1 MTESAF
7 ALMPYPAVDVPHA
20 TSGPLAGYTFA
31 AKDLFD
37 VAGYPTGGGNPHVL
51 AMSGIKQSTAPVIQC
66 LLDAG
71 AELIGKAHTNEMA
84 FSMSGKNAH
93 YGTPRN
99 GAAFDRIPGGSSSG
113 SASAVSNGLCDFAMG
128 SDTGGSVRTP
138 ASYCGLFG
146 LRPSHGRLSLE
157 LTQPLCESMDTAG
170 YFTRDAHLFGLVG
183 KCLLGEDPTPLAETP
198 AMVIS
203 EALFDLL
210 PAESVAALAPAIE
223 QIRACCPQLE
233 SLVGKLPSLKD
244 AYWAFRYI
252 QGREAWLAQG
262 EFIERNGLALGPD
275 VAARFAWS
283 KAVTD
288 QQYNDACEFREAFAA
303 QWDLLLGSRVL
314 VLPTVPD
321 IAPLLSAL
329 DEEIEATRQLS
340 HHLLAIAVLCR
351 TPQLTMPLVIKDGAP
366 LGISLIGPRG
376 SDASLVKLAVS
387 IAESATTP
395 AGAAS

>member
-1 MTESAF
+1 MTDSAF
-7 ALMPYPAVDVPHA
+7 AFMPYPPVDVPHA
-20 TSGPLAGYTFA
+20 ASGPLAGYTFA

-51 AMSGIKQSTAPVIQC
+51 AMSGIKTTTAPTIQR

-99 GAAFDRIPGGSSSG
+99 GAAHDRIPGGSSSG
-113 SASAVSNGLCDFAMG
+113 SASAVSNSLCDFAMG

-146 LRPSHGRLSLE
+146 LRPSHGRLSLAN
-157 LTQPLCESMDTAG
+157 TQALCESMDTAG
-170 YFTRDAHLFGLVG
+170 YFTRDAKLFGLVG
-183 KCLLGEDPTPLAETP
+183 ECLLGEDPAPLADTP
-198 AMVIS
+198 ELVIS
-203 EALFDLL
+203 DALFALL
-210 PAESVAALAPAIE
+210 PAQSLHALAPAIALIE
-223 QIRACCPQLE
+223 AVSGPLPTLQGE
-233 SLVGKLPSLKD
+233 LPSLSE

-262 EFIERNGLALGPD
+262 AFIEQNGLCLGPD

-288 QQYNDACEFREAFAA
+288 AQYNDACALRERFTAS
-303 QWDLLLGSRVL
+303 WKELLGNRVL
-314 VLPTVPD
+314 VMPTVPD
-321 IAPLLSAL
+321 IAPLLSAK
-329 DEEIEATRQLS
+329 DEEIEHTRQLS
-340 HHLLAIAVLCR
+340 HHLLAISVLCR
-351 TPQLTMPLVIKDGAP
+351 TPQLNMPLVNKDGVP
-366 LGISLIGPRG
+366 LGISLMGPRG
-376 SDASLVKLAVS
+376 SDLSLVKLAVR
-387 IAESATTP
+387 IAEQKTS
-395 AGAAS
+395 

>member
-1 MTESAF
+1 MTDSAF
-7 ALMPYPAVDVPHA
+7 ALMPYPAVEVPRAH
-20 TSGPLAGYTFA
+20 SGPLAGLTFA

-51 AMSGIKQSTAPVIQC
+51 AMSGIKTITAPTIQR
-66 LLDAG
+66 LLNAG

-99 GAAFDRIPGGSSSG
+99 GAAHDRIPGGSSSG

-157 LTQPLCESMDTAG
+157 NTQALCESMDTAG
-170 YFTRDAHLFGLVG
+170 YFTRDAKVFGLVG
-183 KCLLGEDPTPLAETP
+183 ECLLGEDCAPLSEHP
-198 AMVIS
+198 QLVIS
-203 EALFDLL
+203 EALFAML
-210 PAESVAALAPAIE
+210 PDASLDALAPALAQIE
-223 QIRACCPQLE
+223 AACGMLE
-233 SLVGKLPSLKD
+233 KLQGELPSLTD

-262 EFIERNGLALGPD
+262 DCIEQNGLCLGPD

-288 QQYNDACEFREAFAA
+288 AQYNDACALRERFAA
-303 QWDLLLGSRVL
+303 SWKTLLGDRVL

-321 IAPLLSAL
+321 IAPLLSAK
-329 DEEIEATRQLS
+329 DEEIEHTRQIS
-340 HHLLAIAVLCR
+340 HHLLAISVLCR
-351 TPQLTMPLVIKDGAP
+351 TPQLSMPLVNKDGVP
-366 LGISLIGPRG
+366 LGISLMGPRG
-376 SDASLVKLAVS
+376 SDLSLVKLAVR
-387 IAESATTP
+387 IAGQSLV
-395 AGAAS
+395 

>member
-1 MTESAF
+1 MTDSAF
-7 ALMPYPAVDVPHA
+7 AFMPYPAVDVPHA
-20 TSGPLAGYTFA
+20 DNGPLAGYTFA

-51 AMSGIKQSTAPVIQC
+51 AMSGIKTETAPTIQR

-71 AELIGKAHTNEMA
+71 ALLIGKAHTNEMA

-99 GAAFDRIPGGSSSG
+99 GAAYDRIPGGSSSG

-146 LRPSHGRLSLE
+146 LRPSHGRVSLE
-157 LTQPLCESMDTAG
+157 KTQALCESMDTAG
-170 YFTRDAHLFGLVG
+170 FFARDAKVFGLVG
-183 KCLLGEDPTPLAETP
+183 ECLLGEDTAPLSDTPEL
-198 AMVIS
+198 VIS
-203 EALFDLL
+203 DELFAML
-210 PAESVAALAPAIE
+210 PAASMDALAPAFA
-223 QIRACCPQLE
+223 QISACCGPLQKLE
-233 SLVGKLPSLKD
+233 GELPSLSD

-262 EFIERNGLALGPD
+262 DFIELNGLTLGAD

-288 QQYNDACEFREAFAA
+288 EQYMNACALRLRFAA
-303 QWDLLLGSRVL
+303 SWKELLGDRVL
-314 VLPTVPD
+314 VMPTVPD
-321 IAPLLSAL
+321 IAPLLTAK
-329 DEEIEATRQLS
+329 DEEIEQTRQIS
-340 HHLLAIAVLCR
+340 HHLLAISVLCR
-351 TPQLTMPLVIKDGAP
+351 TPQLSMPLVNKDGAP
-366 LGISLIGPRG
+366 LGISLMGPAG
-376 SDASLVKLAVS
+376 SDLSLVKLAVR
-387 IAESATTP
+387 IT
-395 AGAAS
+395 GQ

>member
-1 MTESAF
+1 MSDSAF
-7 ALMPYPAVDVPHA
+7 AFMPYPAVDVPRA
-20 TSGPLAGYTFA
+20 ASGPLAGYTFA

-51 AMSGIKQSTAPVIQC
+51 AMSGIKTATAPVIQR

-99 GAAFDRIPGGSSSG
+99 GAAHDRIPGGSSSG

-146 LRPSHGRLSLE
+146 LRPSHGRISLE
-157 LTQPLCESMDTAG
+157 KTQALCESMDTAG
-170 YFTRDAHLFGLVG
+170 YFTRDATLFGLVG
-183 KCLLGEDPTPLAETP
+183 ECLLGDDPQPLLDVPELL
-198 AMVIS
+198 IS
-203 EALFDLL
+203 DELFALL
-210 PAESVAALAPAIE
+210 PAASLDALAPAIARIGAHSGPLYKLTGE
-223 QIRACCPQLE
+223 
-233 SLVGKLPSLKD
+233 LPSLKE

-262 EFIERNGLALGPD
+262 ELIEREGLTLGPD
-275 VAARFAWS
+275 VAARFAWA

-288 QQYNDACEFREAFAA
+288 EQYENACAFREDFAA
-303 QWDLLLGSRVL
+303 RWKALLGNRVL
-314 VLPTVPD
+314 VMPTVPD
-321 IAPLLSAL
+321 IAPLLTAR
-329 DEEIEATRQLS
+329 DEEIEETRQIS
-340 HHLLAIAVLCR
+340 HHLLAISVLCR
-351 TPQLTMPLVIKDGAP
+351 TPQLNMPLTIKDGAP
-366 LGISLIGPRG
+366 LGISLMGPRG
-376 SDASLVKLAVS
+376 SDLSLVRLAVA
-387 IAESATTP
+387 IAGSP
-395 AGAAS
+395 V

>member
-1 MTESAF
+1 MTDSAF
-7 ALMPYPAVDVPHA
+7 ALMPYPHVNVPNA
-20 TSGPLAGYTFA
+20 ASGPLAGLTFV

-51 AMSGIKQSTAPVIQC
+51 AMSGIKTVTAPAIQC

-71 AELIGKAHTNEMA
+71 AELVGKAHTNEMA

-99 GAAFDRIPGGSSSG
+99 GAAPGRIPGGSSSG

-146 LRPSHGRLSLE
+146 LRPSHGRVSLAK
-157 LTQPLCESMDTAG
+157 TQALCESMDTAG
-170 YFTRDAHLFGLVG
+170 FFARDADVFARVG
-183 KCLLGEDPTPLAETP
+183 ECLLGADPAPLPATPEI
-198 AMVIS
+198 VIS
-203 EALFDLL
+203 DELFALL
-210 PAESVAALAPAIE
+210 PDASLQALAPAIA
-223 QIRACCPQLE
+223 QIGDCCGP
-233 SLVGKLPSLKD
+233 LVKLASEWPSLTD

-252 QGREAWLAQG
+252 QGREAWQAQG
-262 EFIERNGLALGPD
+262 ELIERQGLVLGPD
-275 VAARFAWS
+275 VAQRFAWS

-288 QQYNDACEFREAFAA
+288 EQYDNACQVRERFAA
-303 QWDLLLGSRVL
+303 VWQHLLGNRVL

-329 DEEIEATRQLS
+329 DEEIEDARRIS

-351 TPQLTMPLVIKDGAP
+351 LPQLSMPLASKEGAP
-366 LGISLIGPRG
+366 LGISLMGPAG
-376 SDASLVKLAVS
+376 SDLSLVRLAQR
-387 IAESATTP
+387 IA
-395 AGAAS
+395 GLGKG

>member
-1 MTESAF
+1 MTDSAF

-20 TSGPLAGYTFA
+20 ASGPLAGYTFA

-51 AMSGIKQSTAPVIQC
+51 AMSGIKTTTAPTIQR

-71 AELIGKAHTNEMA
+71 AQLIGKAHTNEMA

-99 GAAFDRIPGGSSSG
+99 GAAHDRIPGGSSSG
-113 SASAVSNGLCDFAMG
+113 SASAVSNHLCDFAMG

-146 LRPSHGRLSLE
+146 LRPSHGRLSLAN
-157 LTQPLCESMDTAG
+157 TQALCESMDTAG
-170 YFTRDAHLFGLVG
+170 YFTRDAALFGRVG
-183 KCLLGEDPTPLAETP
+183 ECLLADDPVPLGEAPSF
-198 AMVIS
+198 VIS
-203 EALFDLL
+203 DALFALL
-210 PAESVAALAPAIE
+210 PEASREALAPAIAG
-223 QIRACCPQLE
+223 IE
-233 SLVGKLPSLKD
+233 SLYGPLHQLQGELPSLTD

-252 QGREAWLAQG
+252 QGREAWQAQG
-262 EFIERNGLALGPD
+262 AFIEHNGLCLGPD

-288 QQYNDACEFREAFAA
+288 AQYEQACALRERFAA
-303 QWDLLLGSRVL
+303 TWTELLGDRVL
-314 VLPTVPD
+314 VMPTVPD
-321 IAPLLSAL
+321 IAPLLSAK
-329 DEEIEATRQLS
+329 DEEIEQARQIS
-340 HHLLAIAVLCR
+340 HHLLAISVLCR

-366 LGISLIGPRG
+366 LGISLMGPRG
-376 SDASLVKLAVS
+376 SDLSLVKLAVRM
-387 IAESATTP
+387 
-395 AGAAS
+395 AGSLQS

>member
-1 MTESAF
+1 MTDSAF
-7 ALMPYPAVDVPHA
+7 AFMPYPHVDVPRA
-20 TSGPLAGYTFA
+20 ANGPLAGYTFA

-51 AMSGIKQSTAPVIQC
+51 AMSGIKTSTAPTIQR

-71 AELIGKAHTNEMA
+71 AELVGKAHTNEMA

-99 GAAFDRIPGGSSSG
+99 GAAHDRIPGGSSSG

-146 LRPSHGRLSLE
+146 LRPSHGRVSLE
-157 LTQPLCESMDTAG
+157 KTQALCESMDTAG
-170 YFTRDAHLFGLVG
+170 YFARDAKVFGLVG
-183 KCLLGEDPTPLAETP
+183 ECLLGEDSAPLAETP
-198 AMVIS
+198 QLLISDELFAM
-203 EALFDLL
+203 L
-210 PAESVAALAPAIE
+210 PAASMDALAPAFA
-223 QIRACCPQLE
+223 QISACCGPLE
-233 SLVGKLPSLKD
+233 KLVGELPSLTH

-252 QGREAWLAQG
+252 QGREAWQTQG
-262 EFIERNGLALGPD
+262 EFIERNGLVLGPD

-288 QQYNDACEFREAFAA
+288 EQYNDACALRERFANR
-303 QWDLLLGSRVL
+303 WKELLGDKVL
-314 VLPTVPD
+314 VMPTVPD

-329 DEEIEATRQLS
+329 DEEIEETRRIS
-340 HHLLAIAVLCR
+340 HHLLAISVLCR
-351 TPQLTMPLVIKDGAP
+351 TPQLNLPLVKKDGVP
-366 LGISLIGPRG
+366 LGISLMGPVG
-376 SDASLVKLAVS
+376 SDLSLVKLAVR
-387 IAESATTP
+387 IAEHKS
-395 AGAAS
+395 